1 MCLGQPESS
10 QSPFPPAPL
19 QPLLMGR
26 VRANLVLATAAVAL
40 LGRAWPRMTEG
51 LGSASD
57 DSSPP
62 EAGWLPMRTAARALR
77 CGAIGQAHRVLQ
89 DMARR
94 GGAASLVE
102 LQPAGGRGRALRD
115 LFDELGAALGRNPGE
130 PSLWQMLVYCQSLWI
145 DAMISLP
152 GLSVSSPDE
161 VGASL
166 RTHPLLQR
174 PVSSLNAQCH
184 SGEERDDLTSMW
196 RDVELRHASM
206 STDTGILSCWLCLQ
220 DELIL
225 HKHSRSLSL
234 SLQSSPLPSCP
245 RSRRHPLSYSSRAS
259 HIGATS
265 EACDKWACA
274 TAPRVRG

>member
-1 MCLGQPESS
+1 MLSRRHLFCRLP
-10 QSPFPPAPL
+10 
-19 QPLLMGR
+19 MGW

-40 LGRAWPRMTEG
+40 LGRASPRMTEG

-62 EAGWLPMRTAARALR
+62 EAVWLPLRTAARALR

-94 GGAASLVE
+94 DGAASLVE
-102 LQPAGGRGRALRD
+102 LQPAGGRGRALRN

-152 GLSVSSPDE
+152 GLSVSSPDQ

-174 PVSSLNAQCH
+174 SASSLNAQCH

-206 STDTGILSCWLCLQ
+206 STDTGILSCRLCLQ

-225 HKHSRSLSL
+225 HKHSRSLPLSL
-234 SLQSSPLPSCP
+234 SPIPPPSFLPPLPQA
-245 RSRRHPLSYSSRAS
+245 SSQLL
-259 HIGATS
+259 
-265 EACDKWACA
+265 
-274 TAPRVRG
+274 

>member
-1 MCLGQPESS
+1 MDAFGTTGKRPARVLSRRAGTSSAPVGGMC
-10 QSPFPPAPL
+10 
-19 QPLLMGR
+19 R

-40 LGRAWPRMTEG
+40 LGASR
-51 LGSASD
+51 SASD
-57 DSSPP
+57 DSSPL
-62 EAGWLPMRTAARALR
+62 EAVELPLRTAAGALR

-89 DMARR
+89 DMAHR

-102 LQPAGGRGRALRD
+102 LQPAGGRGRVLRD

-152 GLSVSSPDE
+152 GLSVSSPDQ

-174 PVSSLNAQCH
+174 SASSLNAQCH

-206 STDTGILSCWLCLQ
+206 STDTGILFLQ
-220 DELIL
+220 
-225 HKHSRSLSL
+225 
-234 SLQSSPLPSCP
+234 
-245 RSRRHPLSYSSRAS
+245 AVFA
-259 HIGATS
+259 G
-265 EACDKWACA
+265 
-274 TAPRVRG
+274 